1 MGSAAIRG
9 VHPDA
14 AAVVFPPTGKI
25 NSTTRLL
32 HAFCHPKDITTA
44 GRFPGRHN
52 WRQITRLP
60 NGQMAL
66 YGIAVVTSYPL
77 YMML

>member
-1 MGSAAIRG
+1 MGSAAFRG

-25 NSTTRLL
+25 NSNTRFSMLS
-32 HAFCHPKDITTA
+32 AIPRAITTA

-52 WRQITRLP
+52 WRQISRLP
-60 NGQMAL
+60 DGQMAL
-66 YGIAVVTSYPL
+66 YGIAAPL
-77 YMML
+77 SSDSVR